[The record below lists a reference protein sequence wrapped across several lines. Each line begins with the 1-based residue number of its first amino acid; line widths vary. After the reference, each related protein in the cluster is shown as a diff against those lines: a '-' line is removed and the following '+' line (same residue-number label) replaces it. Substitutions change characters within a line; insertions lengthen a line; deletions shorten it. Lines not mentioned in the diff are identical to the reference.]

1 VDEDALNENEKAK
14 QMSLSH
20 ATGRRPARGFTLVEV
35 MIVVAIIGILAA
47 VAFPAYN
54 QSVIK
59 SRRSDAKAALLDI
72 AQREERYQ
80 STANQ
85 YTTSAPQL
93 GYGAGT
99 TVTTA
104 NPMNVLSGSSSFYQ
118 LSVDVP
124 TSAPTT
130 FTATATRVGKQVAD
144 TKCGDYTLSSTGV
157 QGVQNASLTPADCW

>member
-1 VDEDALNENEKAK
+1 MNENEKAM

-20 ATGRRPARGFTLVEV
+20 ATRRRPARGCTLVEV

-59 SRRSDAKAALLDI
+59 SRRSDAKSALLDI
-72 AQREERYQ
+72 AQREERYL

-93 GYGAGT
+93 GFATGT
-99 TVTTA
+99 TL
-104 NPMNVLSGSSSFYQ
+104 PMNVMSGSAAFYQ
-118 LSVDVP
+118 LSV
-124 TSAPTT
+124 SAPTST
-130 FTATATRVGKQVAD
+130 AFTATATRVGKQVND

-157 QGVQNASLTPADCW
+157 QGVTNASSTAADCW

>member
-1 VDEDALNENEKAK
+1 
-14 QMSLSH
+14 MTLSFPI
-20 ATGRRPARGFTLVEV
+20 GQRRARGFTLVEV

-59 SRRSDAKAALLDI
+59 SRRSDAKSALLDI
-72 AQREERYQ
+72 AQREERYL

-93 GYGAGT
+93 GFATGT
-99 TVTTA
+99 A
-104 NPMNVLSGSSSFYQ
+104 LPMNVLSGSSSFYQ
-118 LSVDVP
+118 LSVSVP

-130 FTATATRVGKQVAD
+130 FTATATPTGTQLAKD
-144 TKCGDYTLSSTGV
+144 TKCGAYTLTQTGAQTVSGTSSSTPG
-157 QGVQNASLTPADCW
+157 DCW